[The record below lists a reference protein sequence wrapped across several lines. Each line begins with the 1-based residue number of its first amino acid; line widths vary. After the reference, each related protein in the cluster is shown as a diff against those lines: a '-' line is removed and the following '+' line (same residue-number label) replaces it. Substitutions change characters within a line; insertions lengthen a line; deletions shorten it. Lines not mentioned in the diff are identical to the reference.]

1 MKISIFSAFPP
12 FRGGIS
18 QFSTKLSESLEKK
31 HELSLITFKKQ
42 YPNILFPGK
51 TQYDYLQNNNLK
63 SKINRLVSTFSI
75 LSYFKTISFIEKE
88 KPSVFLTNYWM
99 TIFAPFM
106 GFVARKLPKEILKIV
121 IVHNLTP
128 HEKRFL
134 TNYWMTIFAPF
145 MGFVARKLPKE
156 ILKIVIVHNL
166 TPHEKRFFDKA
177 CNSYLLKSYDGF
189 VALSDYVYNDLKKY
203 VDEKKIIHIPHPTY
217 DQYGKKVNREKACE
231 KLSID
236 ASKHTFL
243 FFGIIRKYKGLDLL
257 IQAFDRLDDS
267 FQLIIAGEVYGKD
280 DEIVRLINN
289 NKNKDRILFHNQFIP
304 DDEISTYFS
313 ASNYLVL
320 PYRSGTQSGV
330 LAIANHFNLPIIATD
345 IGGLAE
351 VLNFNTD
358 LIIEFPQITA
368 IEQTLILSKEKSTG
382 FSKNEFVASKSTTWD
397 SFSSKLEE
405 FALSLKK

>member
-88 KPSVFLTNYWM
+88 KPSV
-99 TIFAPFM
+99 
-106 GFVARKLPKEILKIV
+106 
-121 IVHNLTP
+121 
-128 HEKRFL
+128 FL

-358 LIIEFPQITA
+358 LIIEFPKITA